1 MEKNVDIPQVRLATK
16 TQRLSALV
24 REQLINW
31 IMDGTLK
38 RDQKISED
46 EIATKLGVS
55 RMPVREA
62 FRLMESMGLIQSTPY
77 AGSVVR
83 KLTKEETKEI
93 YILRMNLESLACR
106 YAAERVTLSELIEIE
121 EIQRKMES
129 VCEYETTAE
138 TYKLL
143 YQYNRDFHHTIYAA
157 SKMPKLCE
165 FIDNLWNSIA
175 YSRIKYISNA
185 EYGERMKQEH
195 RFYIDCLKRHD
206 GEAFASGVVK
216 NLQNHYDLFAEKE
229 EEED

>member
-1 MEKNVDIPQVRLATK
+1 VGKNANIPNVRLATK
-16 TQRLSALV
+16 NQRLSALV

-38 RDQKISED
+38 RDQRISED

-62 FRLMESMGLIQSTPY
+62 FRIMESMGLIQSTPY

-93 YILRMNLESLACR
+93 YILRMNLEPLACR

-121 EIQRKMES
+121 EIQRKMEA
-129 VCEYETTAE
+129 VCEHHVSSETH
-138 TYKLL
+138 KLL
-143 YQYNRDFHHTIYAA
+143 YQYNRDFHQSVYAA

-165 FIDNLWNSIA
+165 FIDNLWNCIA
-175 YSRIKYISNA
+175 YSRIKYINDSG
-185 EYGERMKQEH
+185 YSERMKREH
-195 RFYIDCLKRHD
+195 RYYIDCLKRND
-206 GEAFASGVVK
+206 GDAIAESMVK
-216 NLQNHYDLFAEKE
+216 NLQEHFDTFVEKGDP
-229 EEED
+229 ED